1 MVTGVMK
8 GDKRAVVS
16 SGASLAGSSAGA
28 AVGAA
33 LGTLILPGVGTAIGG
48 WLGSMAGGAIGDSL
62 GDKLGTQVDR
72 LGSPAQVSKDL
83 IATSAISA
91 IPGASATT
99 AASQPVT
106 FNSTININGQ
116 DQTSAQA
123 LANLVVQTTMGQ
135 LGQIMPINPL
145 ATRRDAAL
153 TDGVAT

>member
-1 MVTGVMK
+1 
-8 GDKRAVVS
+8 
-16 SGASLAGSSAGA
+16 LAGSSVGA

-33 LGTLILPGVGTAIGG
+33 LGTLILPGVGTMVGG
-48 WLGSMAGGAIGDSL
+48 WLGSMAGGAIGESL

-83 IATSAISA
+83 IATSPTSTNPAAI
-91 IPGASATT
+91 AST

-106 FNSTININGQ
+106 FNSTIHINGQ
-116 DQTSAQA
+116 DQGSAQA
-123 LANLVVQTTMGQ
+123 LANLVVQTTISQ
-135 LGQIMPINPL
+135 LGQIMPTNPL

>member
-1 MVTGVMK
+1 MVTGVMN

-33 LGTLILPGVGTAIGG
+33 LGTLILPGVGTMVGG

-62 GDKLGTQVDR
+62 GDKLGKQVDR

-83 IATSAISA
+83 IATST
-91 IPGASATT
+91 IPAALATT

-106 FNSTININGQ
+106 FNSTIHINGQ
-116 DQTSAQA
+116 DQGSAQA
-123 LANLVVQTTMGQ
+123 LANLVVQTTMNQ
-135 LGQIMPINPL
+135 LGQIMPTNPL